1 MFKVQAMFRYG
12 TMVEKKFRTRSC
24 AMNRFIAYCYSPHV
38 VWCEIQDNGILI
50 LSSFRDDEGN
60 NAQATKKDQA

>member
-12 TMVEKKFRTRSC
+12 TMVEKKFRTRTI
-24 AMNRFIAYCYSPHV
+24 AMNRFIAYAYSPHV

-50 LSSFRDDEGN
+50 LSSFRDNEG
-60 NAQATKKDQA
+60 KDARQK